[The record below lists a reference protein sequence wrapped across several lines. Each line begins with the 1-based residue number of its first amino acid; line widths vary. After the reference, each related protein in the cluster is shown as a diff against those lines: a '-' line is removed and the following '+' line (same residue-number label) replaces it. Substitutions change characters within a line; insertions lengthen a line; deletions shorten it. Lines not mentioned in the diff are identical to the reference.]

1 MINIMTNTPLFKKLF
16 RYKTSAVCFLTG
28 IVVSFLVLYFGV
40 ANQREL
46 SLAIQEISQYQY
58 AYSCDFSVTFSDTG
72 QMLFP
77 DYGYGNC
84 IITGFEVSVD
94 DANAVILSDI
104 IVYAN
109 EEIYMPL
116 ESGAWPAKEQLSS
129 GERLVVLGKKHKRY
143 VITEN
148 GRDYIYISGQR
159 YLVCG
164 YLSGSISTEF
174 DSCIVLFYDALG
186 ENVRSQMASAE
197 GAIQISV
204 SLVSNSYDVN
214 LLRDSFIKGIQDYGL
229 VVERYASTD
238 YESMVGIHSNIGYFW
253 IFAYSLIIL
262 TLVSNFWLRERKREL
277 SIRKAFG
284 YNTTQLVRLLLMDFC
299 LLLILGVMAAVMLAM
314 LLQHFLL
321 EGIINLEGSLK
332 NILMSIGVSLLM
344 PVVSIIIP
352 LLFIN
357 REMPVNNIGKKEV

>member
-1 MINIMTNTPLFKKLF
+1 MTNIMTNTPRIKKLF
-16 RYKTSAVCFLTG
+16 RYKISSVCFLTG
-28 IVVSFLVLYFGV
+28 IVVSFLALYFGI

-46 SLAIQEISQYQY
+46 SLAIEEISQYQY
-58 AYSCDFSVTFSDTG
+58 AYSCDFSVAFSDTG

-84 IITGFEVSVD
+84 IIKNFEVSVD
-94 DANAVILSDI
+94 DANGVIFSDI

-116 ESGAWPAKEQLSS
+116 ESGAWPSKEQFSS
-129 GERLVVLGKKHKRY
+129 GERLVVLGKNRKRN

-174 DSCIVLFYDALG
+174 DSYVVLFYDALG
-186 ENVRSQMASAE
+186 ENVRSQMAEANGS
-197 GAIQISV
+197 ISLFV
-204 SLVSNSYDVN
+204 SLLSNSYDVN
-214 LLRDSFIKGIQDYGL
+214 LLHDSFVKEVQVYGL
-229 VVERYASTD
+229 VADRYASTN
-238 YESMVGIHSNIGYFW
+238 YESMVGIHSNTGYFW